1 MQNPRDWPC
10 CISVPETGGRFSRNR
25 VATVNTLWISRRNRW
40 KPVDHSPALASPISM
55 IGEVG
60 LPELHRQ
67 LTTGNWQLATGNC
80 LPLLLELHLHGYL
93 HRHGVSILLGGTK
106 LPFLHRIH
114 GASLEG
120 RFVAAK
126 YADHLDP

>member
-10 CISVPETGGRFSRNR
+10 CIRVPETGGRFSRNR

-67 LTTGNWQLATGNC
+67 LTTGNWQLATVFHYFSNFISTVTC
-80 LPLLLELHLHGYL
+80 RSEEHTSELQ
-93 HRHGVSILLGGTK
+93 
-106 LPFLHRIH
+106 
-114 GASLEG
+114 
-120 RFVAAK
+120 
-126 YADHLDP
+126 

>member
-67 LTTGNWQLATGNC
+67 LTTGNWQLSSTTSRTSSPR
-80 LPLLLELHLHGYL
+80 LPAPARRVHSSRRDET
-93 HRHGVSILLGGTK
+93 SISSPYSRRK
-106 LPFLHRIH
+106 LRTPVHTFLAR
-114 GASLEG
+114 EPPY
-120 RFVAAK
+120 R
-126 YADHLDP
+126 